1 MMDQPIRVRP
11 LVLGVVA
18 ALAAGASPA
27 AAQQPLG
34 ARGVQAVNAPSGGV
48 EITFTARAAALYR
61 RVAGRRIIVRCQ
73 AVEPAGALLLPLDT
87 AGELFSNRF
96 APQRRRPLRIRHAA
110 GMRFDVC
117 QLDVLRPRGSRRPR
131 VSLSLP
137 LTQAGAAY
145 LEAKRLGERMIAV
158 LLFVAGNG
166 QDGAYPA
173 ASAVAADVP
182 RLVVLATPADSPP
195 PGRVGLYS
203 DGARHVTV
211 VGLTAAGV
219 RLFIDA
225 DGGALTTNV
234 PQVILAQG

>member
-1 MMDQPIRVRP
+1 MDHPIHART
-11 LVLGVVA
+11 LALGVVA
-18 ALAAGASPA
+18 ALAVASPA
-27 AAQQPLG
+27 AAQQPLD
-34 ARGVQAVNAPSGGV
+34 ARGVQAVNMPSGGV

-61 RVAGRRIIVRCQ
+61 RVAGRRVIVRCQ

-96 APQRRRPLRIRHAA
+96 APERRRPLRIRHAA
-110 GMRFDVC
+110 GTQFDVC
-117 QLDVLRPRGSRRPR
+117 ELDVLRPLRYPRRPR
-131 VSLSLP
+131 VSISLP

-182 RLVVLATPADSPP
+182 RLVVLSAPADSPP

-211 VGLTAAGV
+211 VGVTAAGV

-234 PQVILAQG
+234 PQVILARG